1 MIRSTTSLIP
11 HLINQNLNAVA
22 VRCLAT
28 HWNPRYKK
36 LRAEKFF
43 KFELPDYDRLREDS
57 NVSFEKQ
64 RAKSIKEGLEPPI
77 SFEYK
82 PINITTSS
90 EIFDNYLPPEGDG
103 KATIISKDGL
113 SQTFLKVKSKATDWR
128 HLKKIRQYEENF
140 DKDSFALEAQRIFIE
155 AHEALASRDSDKLIT
170 LVTESCYP
178 KMWFAN
184 KFKTVRWKWVEALEP
199 TQVVHVVTREMLS
212 KSNIYAQITVRM
224 HSKQT
229 LAVYDRFGR
238 LSYGDEKLAKNVL
251 EYVVFEKHMTNMYG
265 VWRVHDK
272 IVPEWSEPKMPI
284 LKTYV
289 QQAPY
294 KLHNVTEEDSKFKKD
309 DSHLSDIKENEAKP
323 ATV

>member
-1 MIRSTTSLIP
+1 M
-11 HLINQNLNAVA
+11 
-22 VRCLAT
+22 
-28 HWNPRYKK
+28 K
-36 LRAEKFF
+36 
-43 KFELPDYDRLREDS
+43 
-57 NVSFEKQ
+57 
-64 RAKSIKEGLEPPI
+64 
-77 SFEYK
+77 
-82 PINITTSS
+82 
-90 EIFDNYLPPEGDG
+90 
-103 KATIISKDGL
+103 
-113 SQTFLKVKSKATDWR
+113 
-128 HLKKIRQYEENF
+128 
-140 DKDSFALEAQRIFIE
+140 
-155 AHEALASRDSDKLIT
+155 
-170 LVTESCYP
+170 
-178 KMWFAN
+178 
-184 KFKTVRWKWVEALEP
+184 
-199 TQVVHVVTREMLS
+199 
-212 KSNIYAQITVRM
+212 
-224 HSKQT
+224 T